1 MRSRKSCWQTA
12 RRCMSRK
19 VSLPSKRSFWRHR
32 CHRSADP
39 SSRTRPPKGPHLVT
53 QKPKGECVVMNSINS
68 EQPAAPHH
76 SVDRWTEQATVHIPF
91 PTVQTLALRLPWR
104 SEVESVT
111 NGLDNL

>member
-1 MRSRKSCWQTA
+1 
-12 RRCMSRK
+12 
-19 VSLPSKRSFWRHR
+19 
-32 CHRSADP
+32 
-39 SSRTRPPKGPHLVT
+39 
-53 QKPKGECVVMNSINS
+53 MNSINS

-111 NGLDNL
+111 NGLDNLFRCHQPHRGLVAGIRGRIVIPDKENTHRATRRQTGQRGAYQRRSLSAQTVDFHAYR